1 MKINYESDSSKNMYQ
16 VGNVIRDSDEGLYL
30 IAKANNP
37 EGDLF
42 AVDLHTNLV
51 YGAYKTM
58 ADLFHD
64 IGDEDNVLVHA
75 EINVL

>member
-16 VGNVIRDSDEGLYL
+16 VGNVIRGNDGDDLYL
-30 IAKANNP
+30 IADNA
-37 EGDLF
+37 EGELF
-42 AVDLHTNLV
+42 VVNLSANLV

-58 ADLFHD
+58 DDLYHD
-64 IGDEDNVLVHA
+64 IGSEDDVLVDA

>member
-16 VGNVIRDSDEGLYL
+16 VGNVIRTSDEGLYL
-30 IAKANNP
+30 IADNP
-37 EGDLF
+37 EGEIF

-58 ADLFHD
+58 NDLFND
-64 IGDEDNVLVHA
+64 IEDEDNVLGHA
-75 EINVL
+75 EINVF

>member
-16 VGNVIRDSDEGLYL
+16 VGNVIRTSDEGLYL
-30 IAKANNP
+30 IADNP
-37 EGDLF
+37 EGEIF

-58 ADLFHD
+58 NDLFND
-64 IGDEDNVLVHA
+64 IEDEDNVLVHA
-75 EINVL
+75 EIKVF

>member
-16 VGNVIRDSDEGLYL
+16 VGNVIKNSDESLYL
-30 IAKANNP
+30 IADSPKG
-37 EGDLF
+37 ELF

-58 ADLFHD
+58 ADLFND
-64 IGDEDNVLVHA
+64 LEDEDNVLVHA
-75 EINVL
+75 EINVF

>member
-30 IAKANNP
+30 IADSP
-37 EGDLF
+37 EGELF

-58 ADLFHD
+58 ADLFNNLE
-64 IGDEDNVLVHA
+64 DEDNVLVHA
-75 EINVL
+75 EINVF

>member
-16 VGNVIRDSDEGLYL
+16 VGNVIRSSSDFLYL
-30 IAKANNP
+30 IANN
-37 EGDLF
+37 EKGELF
-42 AVDLHTNLV
+42 AVNLSTNRIF
-51 YGAYKTM
+51 GAYKTM
-58 ADLFHD
+58 DDLFHN

>member
-16 VGNVIRDSDEGLYL
+16 VGNVIRKSDDGLYL
-30 IAKANNP
+30 IANNAKR
-37 EGDLF
+37 ELF
-42 AVDLHTNLV
+42 AVDLHTNMV

-58 ADLFHD
+58 ADLFNN

>member
-16 VGNVIRDSDEGLYL
+16 VGNVIRTSDEGLYL
-30 IAKANNP
+30 IADNP
-37 EGDLF
+37 EGEIF

-58 ADLFHD
+58 NDLFND
-64 IGDEDNVLVHA
+64 IEDEDNVLVHA
-75 EINVL
+75 EINLF

>member
-16 VGNVIRDSDEGLYL
+16 VGNVIRTGDEGLYL
-30 IAKANNP
+30 IADNP
-37 EGDLF
+37 EGEIF

-58 ADLFHD
+58 NDLFND
-64 IGDEDNVLVHA
+64 IEDEDNVLVHA
-75 EINVL
+75 EINVF

>member
-16 VGNVIRDSDEGLYL
+16 VGNVIRTSDEGLYL
-30 IAKANNP
+30 IADNP
-37 EGDLF
+37 EGEIF

-58 ADLFHD
+58 NDLFND
-64 IGDEDNVLVHA
+64 IEEEDDVLVHA
-75 EINVL
+75 EINVF

>member
-16 VGNVIRDSDEGLYL
+16 VGNVIRTSDEGLYL
-30 IAKANNP
+30 IADNP
-37 EGDLF
+37 EGEIF

-58 ADLFHD
+58 NDLFND
-64 IGDEDNVLVHA
+64 IEDEDNALVHA
-75 EINVL
+75 EINVF

>member
-16 VGNVIRDSDEGLYL
+16 VGNVIRTSDEGLYL
-30 IAKANNP
+30 IADNP
-37 EGDLF
+37 EGEIF

-58 ADLFHD
+58 NDLFND
-64 IGDEDNVLVHA
+64 IEDEDNVLVHA
-75 EINVL
+75 EINVF